1 VKQSEILP
9 AIRDGIP
16 LPPMVEVVSGVWVWA
31 DALRI
36 DGVRVAVSARTAQ
49 LVADALGMSLTTA
62 ALEDEIW
69 RAAAIRLEP
78 ATFSPTRYRID
89 AWETTVRHS
98 AAVDAQLAGTAAVEG
113 DLVACVGK
121 AWVLDD
127 RLAARPGRAANYGWH
142 SERRAPYRP
151 VTAGLPNVWQPLAFA
166 HNLDHFDYSQT
177 LRLAALEPD
186 AELPTHR
193 RDARGDPLRLS
204 FARYP
209 V

>member
-1 VKQSEILP
+1 MTQQEILR
-9 AIRDGIP
+9 AIRDGVP
-16 LPPMVEVVSGVWVWA
+16 LPPSVEVLDGVWVWA

-49 LVADALGMSLTTA
+49 LVADALGMSLATA

-69 RAAAIRLEP
+69 RVAEIRLEP
-78 ATFSPTRYRID
+78 ATFSPARFRID
-89 AWETTVRHS
+89 AWETVERHS
-98 AAVDAQLAGTAAVEG
+98 AAVDARLQGTPAMPG
-113 DLVACVGK
+113 DLVAGVGK

-127 RLAARPGRAANYGWH
+127 RAIDRPGRAANYGWH
-142 SERRAPYRP
+142 SAGAPYRP
-151 VTAGLPNVWQPLAFA
+151 VTAGVPKVWQPLAFA

-177 LRLAALEPD
+177 LRLVTLEQG

-193 RDARGDPLRLS
+193 RDARGAPVRLRH
-204 FARYP
+204 ARYD